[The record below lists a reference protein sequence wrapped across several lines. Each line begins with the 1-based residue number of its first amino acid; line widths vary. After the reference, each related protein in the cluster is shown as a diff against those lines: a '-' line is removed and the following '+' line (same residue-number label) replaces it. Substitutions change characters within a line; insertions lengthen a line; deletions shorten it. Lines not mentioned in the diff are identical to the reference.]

1 MENESYYLNK
11 HIILFRAVLED
22 IINYDNF
29 RYYKRNE
36 IYDSEDRDFDDR
48 DFDRDLDND
57 DNYSNN
63 WNTYDEKLYGNYDD
77 WEDYW
82 DSIYG

>member
-1 MENESYYLNK
+1 MENETYYLNK

-36 IYDSEDRDFDDR
+36 IYDSEDRDFDR

-57 DNYSNN
+57 LYYDNNN
-63 WNTYDEKLYGNYDD
+63 KLYGNYDD

>member
-1 MENESYYLNK
+1 MENETYYLNK

-36 IYDSEDRDFDDR
+36 IYDSEDRDL
-48 DFDRDLDND
+48 DRDLDND
-57 DNYSNN
+57 LYYDNNN
-63 WNTYDEKLYGNYDD
+63 KLYGNYDD

>member
-1 MENESYYLNK
+1 MENETYYLNK

-22 IINYDNF
+22 IINYEDIG
-29 RYYKRNE
+29 YYKRNE
-36 IYDSEDRDFDDR
+36 IYDSEDRDFD
-48 DFDRDLDND
+48 RDLDND
-57 DNYSNN
+57 LYYDNNN
-63 WNTYDEKLYGNYDD
+63 KLYGNYDD

>member
-1 MENESYYLNK
+1 MENETYYLNK

-29 RYYKRNE
+29 RYYKRNK
-36 IYDSEDRDFDDR
+36 IYDSEDRDSEDR

-57 DNYSNN
+57 LYYDNNN
-63 WNTYDEKLYGNYDD
+63 KLYGNYDD

>member
-1 MENESYYLNK
+1 MENETYYLNK

-29 RYYKRNE
+29 RYYKRNK
-36 IYDSEDRDFDDR
+36 IYDSEDRDSEDRDSEDR
-48 DFDRDLDND
+48 DFDENYIHD

-63 WNTYDEKLYGNYDD
+63 NKLYGNYDD